1 MRRDTR
7 AAMLRLSALVG
18 ERRLFDN
25 EGYRRLWLGRLL
37 SATPVN
43 AIVYTMLILVV
54 DQTGKNFFSSLFVA
68 AYIAPSALLGTVSGV
83 VVDRMP
89 KGVVLAVS
97 NLVRAALCVL
107 LAASTGNVLTI
118 YVIAVVF
125 AVASQLSGPAEG
137 AALPQIVEANDLT
150 AANSLN
156 NFGGLISQVVG
167 LMILPVVF
175 LKTVGP
181 EALAIV
187 CAVMFA
193 AAALEFLLV
202 PKIGGAVSE
211 IPLSIGEARERFA
224 EAWSR
229 LTQDPVCYS
238 SVVMVVLASTASLV
252 VVTLLPRYSTQVLS
266 VHSENA
272 IFIVTPAAAGIW
284 LALRFVGRVA
294 GRYAPSLTLGASFG
308 ALVGGITAL
317 AFVPALA
324 ALISDANPLGLFA
337 PGPLSDTSARIII
350 TGLLAAGLAFAYT
363 FLNIVGRS
371 VVNERIPQDMQGR
384 VFAAQTVLIN
394 LASIPPI
401 LLAGVLADA
410 LSVTAVFFVVGIV
423 CGLLALFYTARNI
436 AAPARVA
443 Y

>member
-7 AAMLRLSALVG
+7 AAMLRLSALIG

-25 EGYRRLWLGRLL
+25 EGYRRLWVARLL

-43 AIVYTMLILVV
+43 AIVYAMLILVV

-97 NLVRAALCVL
+97 NLARAALCVL
-107 LAASTGNVLTI
+107 LAVSTGNVLTI
-118 YVIAVVF
+118 YVIAVAF
-125 AVASQLSGPAEG
+125 AVASQLSGPAEH
-137 AALPQIVEANDLT
+137 AALPAIVEPHDLT

-175 LKTVGP
+175 LKTVGA
-181 EALAIV
+181 EALAVV

-193 AAALEFLLV
+193 ASALQFMLV
-202 PKIGGAVSE
+202 PKIGGAVSQ
-211 IPLSIGEARERFA
+211 IPLSIDEARERFA

-229 LTQDPVCYS
+229 LAQDAVSYS

-252 VVTLLPRYSTQVLS
+252 VVTLLPRYSTQVLN
-266 VHSENA
+266 VHTENA

-284 LALRFVGRVA
+284 LALRFVGRVS
-294 GRYAPSLTLGASFG
+294 GHYAPSLTLGLSFG

-317 AFVPALA
+317 AFVPALS
-324 ALISDANPLGLFA
+324 ALITD
-337 PGPLSDTSARIII
+337 
-350 TGLLAAGLAFAYT
+350 AFAYT

-371 VVNERIPQDMQGR
+371 VVNERIPHDMQGR

-410 LSVTAVFFVVGIV
+410 LTVTAVFFVVGIV